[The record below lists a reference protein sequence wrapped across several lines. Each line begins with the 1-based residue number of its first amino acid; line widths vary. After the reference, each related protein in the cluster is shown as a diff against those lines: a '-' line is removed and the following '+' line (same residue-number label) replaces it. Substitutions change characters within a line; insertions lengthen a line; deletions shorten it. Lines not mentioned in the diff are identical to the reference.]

1 MTQAGTAWVR
11 MPREMPAVVRS
22 ADDLYAYIGAR
33 LQAGRVA
40 AGVTQQQLAD
50 DVGLTRV
57 SIVNIERG
65 LQRMPL
71 HTLYAL
77 VAALEMRLED
87 VLPPLY

>member
-1 MTQAGTAWVR
+1 MTQAGAAWVR
-11 MPREMPAVVRS
+11 VQRGIPAVVRS
-22 ADDLYAYIGAR
+22 ADDLYAFMGAR

-57 SIVNIERG
+57 SIVNIEQGR
-65 LQRMPL
+65 QRVPL

-77 VAALEMRLED
+77 VAALEMQLED